1 MIVPTY
7 SPQVNTSPVI
17 QQVAG
22 RQYGRWA
29 AQFRYANVASAA
41 SRDVAAGR
49 KQQALDALQ
58 ELHDSGLLTDDE
70 FTRLAAQV

>member
-7 SPQVNTSPVI
+7 SPSVNASPVV

-41 SRDVAAGR
+41 ARDVELRRR
-49 KQQALDALQ
+49 KDALDALQ
-58 ELHDSGLLTDDE
+58 KMHDSGSLTDDE
-70 FTRLAAQV
+70 FTRLANQV